1 MRSIYLLDGGE
12 DEHPDDDSEVEIS
25 LHAMS
30 SASTKD
36 TMRLPVSVQDQGFNT
51 LVDSSFT
58 HCFMAANVARRL
70 NLIPTTKDN
79 MTVGVANGKTTLPS
93 ALLCAIL
100 LHQRRAVLHQLPH
113 HCLGGLRDGARV
125 QLVVHP

>member
-58 HCFMAANVARRL
+58 HCFMAANVAKVFKSVSRVESTRYRL
-70 NLIPTTKDN
+70 CD
-79 MTVGVANGKTTLPS
+79 
-93 ALLCAIL
+93 
-100 LHQRRAVLHQLPH
+100 
-113 HCLGGLRDGARV
+113 
-125 QLVVHP
+125 